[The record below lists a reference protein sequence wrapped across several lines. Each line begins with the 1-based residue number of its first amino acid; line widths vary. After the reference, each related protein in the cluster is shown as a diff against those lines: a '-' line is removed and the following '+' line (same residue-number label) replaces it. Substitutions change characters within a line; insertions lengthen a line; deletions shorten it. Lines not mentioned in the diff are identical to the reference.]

1 MARPLHI
8 TTLLQGDEGPIVTER
23 KSRFRHC
30 TICGN
35 EVDTH
40 TVQVGSVSEVRC
52 SACGFLIDVKEHA
65 AEDSEAT
72 EYIAVLDHDLH
83 VLNFIAKAL
92 KDHRLAR
99 EVLTAE
105 SGEDL
110 VAIFA
115 EHLAAAQPIG
125 LVIIGTATPHLDGPS
140 TALALR
146 AVERGLRQADPIP
159 IVFIYPAWVE
169 DPLRGMISLCQPALY
184 LNRESNFEESRLDE
198 RIERAVTHL
207 LGQRVG

>member
-1 MARPLHI
+1 M
-8 TTLLQGDEGPIVTER
+8 QGGEGIAVTER

-52 SACGFLIDVKEHA
+52 SACGFPIDVKA
-65 AEDSEAT
+65 QATEDPEAT
-72 EYIAVLDHDLH
+72 EYIAVLDRDLH

-92 KDHRLAR
+92 KDRRLAG

-110 VAIFA
+110 LAVFT
-115 EHLAAAQPIG
+115 ERLAAAQPIG
-125 LVIIGTATPHLDGPS
+125 LVIIGNATPHLDGPS

-146 AVERGLRQADPIP
+146 AVERGLRQAEPTP
-159 IVFIYPAWVE
+159 IVFVYPAWVE
-169 DPLRGMISLCQPALY
+169 DPLRGLISLCQPALY

-207 LGQRVG
+207 LGQPTT

>member
-1 MARPLHI
+1 M
-8 TTLLQGDEGPIVTER
+8 TER
-23 KSRFRHC
+23 KSHFRHC

-40 TVQVGSVSEVRC
+40 TVQVGSIAEVRC
-52 SACGFLIDVKEHA
+52 SACGFPIDVKA
-65 AEDSEAT
+65 LAT
-72 EYIAVLDHDLH
+72 EDTEVTQYIAVLDRELH
-83 VLNFIAKAL
+83 VLNFISKAL
-92 KDHRLAR
+92 KDRRLAR
-99 EVLTAE
+99 EVLAAE

-110 VAIFA
+110 VAMFA

-146 AVERGLRQADPIP
+146 AVERGLRQAEPTP
-159 IVFIYPAWVE
+159 IVFIYPAWVD

-184 LNRESNFEESRLDE
+184 LNRESNFEESHLDD

-207 LGQRVG
+207 LGQRVKLVS

>member
-1 MARPLHI
+1 MARLLHLSVR
-8 TTLLQGDEGPIVTER
+8 LLEGEGFAVTER

-30 TICGN
+30 TICGV

-52 SACGFLIDVKEHA
+52 SACGFLIDVNAHA
-65 AEDSEAT
+65 AADGGAT
-72 EYIAVLDHDLH
+72 EYIAVLDRDLH
-83 VLNFIAKAL
+83 VLNFISKAL
-92 KDHRLAR
+92 KDRSLAR

-110 VAIFA
+110 LAIIA

-146 AVERGLRQADPIP
+146 AVERGLRHAEPTP
-159 IVFIYPAWVE
+159 IVFIYPTWVE
-169 DPLRGMISLCQPALY
+169 DPLRGLISLCQPALY
-184 LNRESNFEESRLDE
+184 LSRETNFEESRLDE

-207 LGQRVG
+207 IGQRVA